1 MNNQGTRFAALEHR
15 GLVTVAGPDSRAF
28 LQGLLSN
35 DLAQGGPGLAQWA
48 ALLTPQG
55 KFLHE
60 MFIAEPA
67 VDELWLEA
75 ESARI
80 ADLVRRLSLYKL
92 RAKVHIAPRPGAVY
106 AAFGEGAAGALG
118 LEAGRGHAR
127 AFAGGIAFVDPR
139 LAAAGVHILGEPPA
153 IEQALRE
160 RGLSPASAAQWD
172 AHRLR
177 LGLPDGSRD
186 LPIEKA
192 MLLES
197 GFEELAGVSF
207 AKGCYI
213 GQELTA
219 RTKHRALIKRRLLP
233 VEIDGP
239 APAPG
244 TPIMLDGKD
253 AGEMRSSIDGIG
265 LALIRLEAL
274 DRNANGA
281 APLSAG
287 EARLTPFKP
296 VWAILPDT
304 EGQP

>member
-1 MNNQGTRFAALEHR
+1 MNDQGIRFAALEHR
-15 GLVTVAGPDSRAF
+15 GLVTVVGADSRSF

-35 DLAQGGPGLAQWA
+35 DLAQGGPGVAQWA

-67 VDELWLEA
+67 TDELWLEA
-75 ESARI
+75 EAART

-92 RAKVHIAPRPGAVY
+92 RAKVQIAARPGAVY
-106 AAFGEGAAGALG
+106 AAFGEGAAAALG
-118 LEAGRGHAR
+118 LEETRGRAT

-139 LAAAGVHILGEPPA
+139 LAAAGVHILGDAPA
-153 IEQALRE
+153 IEQGLRQI
-160 RGLSPASAAQWD
+160 GFNPASAAQWD
-172 AHRLR
+172 AHRLS

-192 MLLES
+192 LLLES

-207 AKGCYI
+207 TKGCYI

-233 VEIDGP
+233 VAIEGP

-244 TPIMLDGKD
+244 TQITRDGKD
-253 AGEMRSSIDGIG
+253 AGEMRSSTGGLG

-274 DRNANGA
+274 AGSADGA
-281 APLSAG
+281 VPLSAG
-287 EARLTPFKP
+287 DARLTPSKP
-296 VWAILPDT
+296 AWAILPDS